1 MRCQLKAKA
10 AVQCRIAQ
18 RNHRGVAKLVQG
30 IESFIDQ
37 LTRQALPPVVFI
49 HRERRHADPLQI
61 FTLNID
67 RAERDVTHYLTFIIG
82 SNQTQR

>member
-1 MRCQLKAKA
+1 MMRCQLKAKA

-37 LTRQALPPVVFI
+37 LTRQALP
-49 HRERRHADPLQI
+49 R
-61 FTLNID
+61 
-67 RAERDVTHYLTFIIG
+67 
-82 SNQTQR
+82 

>member
-1 MRCQLKAKA
+1 MLKTIEVVVVFHQARHALQRIVRQAMNLERAFGARPAATQVMMRCQLKAKA

-37 LTRQALPPVVFI
+37 LTRQALP
-49 HRERRHADPLQI
+49 R
-61 FTLNID
+61 
-67 RAERDVTHYLTFIIG
+67 
-82 SNQTQR
+82 